1 MLKNLV
7 SDEMKELIENVKTA
21 AEEDIPLENPG
32 EETRYPGAFS
42 ELMPLE
48 DALKGLHGTEDIKEL
63 MEKKSVQNAAHALKD
78 LTSDD
83 VKDLIELVK
92 TAAEE
97 DIPLENPG
105 EETRYPGAFSELMPL
120 MDALKGLHGTE
131 DVRKVT
137 ERPEVQ
143 NAVNAVK
150 DLADDDIKGL
160 IELVKTA
167 AEEDIPLENP
177 GEETRYPGVFS
188 DLMPLADALKGLH
201 ASEDKK
207 K

>member
-1 MLKNLV
+1 MMKNLV
-7 SDEMKELIENVKTA
+7 SDEMKDLIETVKTV

-32 EETRYPGAFS
+32 ADTRYPGAFS

-48 DALKGLHGTEDIKEL
+48 DALKGLHGTEDIKHL
-63 MEKKSVQNAAHALKD
+63 LEKESVQKAASALKD

-83 VKDLIELVK
+83 VKELIELVK

-105 EETRYPGAFSELMPL
+105 EDTRYPGAFSELMPL
-120 MDALKGLHGTE
+120 MDALKGLHGSE

-137 ERPEVQ
+137 ERPEVK
-143 NAVNAVK
+143 AAADAVK
-150 DLADDDIKGL
+150 DLADDDVKSL
-160 IELVKTA
+160 IELVKTV

-177 GEETRYPGVFS
+177 GADTRYPGVFS
-188 DLMPLADALKGLH
+188 ELMPLADALKGLH
-201 ASEDKK
+201 GSEDKRK
-207 K
+207 

>member
-7 SDEMKELIENVKTA
+7 SDEMKELIETVKTA

-48 DALKGLHGTEDIKEL
+48 DALKGLHGTEDIKHL
-63 MEKKSVQNAAHALKD
+63 LEKKSVQDAAHALKD

-83 VKDLIELVK
+83 VKDLIDLVK

-105 EETRYPGAFSELMPL
+105 VTISPL
-120 MDALKGLHGTE
+120 
-131 DVRKVT
+131 
-137 ERPEVQ
+137 
-143 NAVNAVK
+143 
-150 DLADDDIKGL
+150 
-160 IELVKTA
+160 
-167 AEEDIPLENP
+167 
-177 GEETRYPGVFS
+177 F
-188 DLMPLADALKGLH
+188 
-201 ASEDKK
+201 
-207 K
+207 